1 VAAVV
6 LLAAA
11 LPAGCSAK
19 DSSGGHTVD
28 SRRMADSVSR
38 YLREQA
44 PGVQISSV
52 NCPQGVKLADGA
64 TFQCTAG
71 VAGSQLP
78 VTVTLSNVKI
88 DGDTEEY
95 EYELKPAKALVD
107 TEEVITQIQSQL
119 PAQAANATVACGM
132 PRVQVAAVG
141 GRIAC
146 TISLGSRRQVVQTVV
161 DDLDG
166 TVHFEPTTVWPATRP
181 KAATGKIGDKLT
193 AYDEVGDAQL
203 EATVMRLKFSAGDEF
218 DRPEHGL
225 YMGAYVK
232 LRALA
237 DGQDLIE
244 MTALVGGRSYSGD
257 VITGSSA
264 FDPPLDP
271 VTLNRGEQ
279 ASGWLVFDVPA
290 RHGQLVMRDLEG
302 HQIGIWKY

>member
-1 VAAVV
+1 MRRQGGRCSCGPGPRRLYAGPRSSEIGRGHATLAASHRWGLLVRTITSQRAAIREPTPTPHRPFRFACTGARAACSVAAVV

-146 TISLGSRRQVVQTVV
+146 TISLGSRR
-161 DDLDG
+161 DRKS
-166 TVHFEPTTVWPATRP
+166 TRLNSSHITISYAVFCL
-181 KAATGKIGDKLT
+181 KKKKSTESTIYILKQKKIKN
-193 AYDEVGDAQL
+193 
-203 EATVMRLKFSAGDEF
+203 KS
-218 DRPEHGL
+218 P
-225 YMGAYVK
+225 
-232 LRALA
+232 
-237 DGQDLIE
+237 
-244 MTALVGGRSYSGD
+244 
-257 VITGSSA
+257 
-264 FDPPLDP
+264 
-271 VTLNRGEQ
+271 
-279 ASGWLVFDVPA
+279 
-290 RHGQLVMRDLEG
+290 
-302 HQIGIWKY
+302 